1 VAGEVRKAVAREG
14 ASSFEKVLEQRG
26 GGTVRSSTDGG
37 KGECNKQQQAAAL
50 SCGLREGE
58 KEKRN
63 KRLAEPRDMGYM
75 GWAANGLQEKEGKQP
90 ARKKGKWPWGL
101 NSFYDFL
108 LFY

>member
-26 GGTVRSSTDGG
+26 GGTVQSSTDGG

-108 LFY
+108 LFS